1 MASARKVGSEY
12 SHVEHERAGKRN
24 RNHTARRAVWS
35 SRVSNRTSRYSST
48 PAMTSDT
55 FAVTM
60 RARSVCPSS
69 GTRTTLAMSG

>member
-12 SHVEHERAGKRN
+12 SHVSTNAPGNRN
-24 RNHTARRAVWS
+24 RNHTASRAVWS
-35 SRVSNRTSRYSST
+35 SRVSSRTSRYSST

-60 RARSVCPSS
+60 RARSVWPNS